1 MPIPVRMEIL
11 SGVSRAQEPRLRRA
25 LSGLPLLFPTDATWE
40 RIDGWIGEAA
50 QRGHRFAVG
59 DLLIAAIAVDHGMPL
74 WSLDS
79 DFQRMRLLGFIDTS
93 DANQSAGASK
103 PNLSTDPPGAGSN
116 LTSDWTLERRLS
128 DLTSSITR
136 YPSHHRPSGS
146 CAQTLFCRA

>member
-1 MPIPVRMEIL
+1 MICVDTSVWVAALRDRSSVAGRRLDELLDRDEVAMPIPVRVEIL

-93 DANQSAGASK
+93 DANQSAG
-103 PNLSTDPPGAGSN
+103 
-116 LTSDWTLERRLS
+116 
-128 DLTSSITR
+128 
-136 YPSHHRPSGS
+136 
-146 CAQTLFCRA
+146 